1 MLQSWSCRRPARLLC
16 PKRQLFSFGRY
27 STRRRVRAPNCAFWV
42 AGGREYGARS
52 FHESVGLDPI
62 HSSRDI
68 SHGTWQSSPTSNTA
82 AHLPK
87 PAISRRKKPVSWRA
101 LAECVGVPICISQAL
116 PLATK
121 KGKPPC
127 LSMVAGKT
135 AVMTNAEKG
144 GQTSR
149 KPPRLSGRGPK
160 KWLLGLA
167 RVEGGPVPKGQQ
179 GRKLWRQERISFRMV
194 QQVRERKPYGTSF
207 LLQKPY
213 RRIFFRGTLNMV

>member
-1 MLQSWSCRRPARLLC
+1 MLQSWFCRRPTRLLC

-87 PAISRRKKPVSWRA
+87 ASDLMEEEAYQLEGSGRVCGS
-101 LAECVGVPICISQAL
+101 PICISQAL

-127 LSMVAGKT
+127 LSMVAGGT

-167 RVEGGPVPKGQQ
+167 RVEGGRCQKASKEESCGDKRGFHFAWSNKCVSGSHVPRAFFSKNLTG
-179 GRKLWRQERISFRMV
+179 GYSFAG
-194 QQVRERKPYGTSF
+194 P
-207 LLQKPY
+207 
-213 RRIFFRGTLNMV
+213 